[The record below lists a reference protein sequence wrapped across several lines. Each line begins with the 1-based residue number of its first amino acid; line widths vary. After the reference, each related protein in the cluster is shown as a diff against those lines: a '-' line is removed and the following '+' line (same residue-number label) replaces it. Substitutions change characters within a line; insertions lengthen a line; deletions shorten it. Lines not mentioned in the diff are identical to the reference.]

1 MDLYRLFFLISIVC
15 CSLTV
20 RAQTAMD
27 DSLSKKVATVRL
39 SSEKAEIYYQAGD
52 DIAIQDT
59 VKAVAYIQ
67 KGIQY
72 AKGNPF
78 YEGVGYFYLGR
89 VYMDF
94 SHQKAEKA
102 FDTALQYFQPVI
114 TSESYIYQSRTWAN
128 KATMSQLSGDNK
140 TFIHLLLEKAI
151 PLAAKGGDSLRVAD
165 NYTNIS
171 LPFTNYGEYD
181 KAIFYLHKSAAL
193 FQRLAPNDLRLVDVY
208 CHLAKIYVLQNK
220 ITEAGAQLQLAERV
234 LKQDPTSLY
243 APNFHTIEAM
253 YLFKLKQWEP
263 AEQTVAK
270 GLAIA
275 EKFKNRY
282 EIRQLLYQKA
292 RILDAQQDWAGAKEV
307 LLRMYNEGYVE
318 LATDKQQLFQDLAGI
333 ENHLGNNQ
341 QAYNWMVK
349 HAQISEEI
357 YQQETKAK
365 ITELEAKYNYA
376 QKEKELILA
385 TAKAKKQRQMVW
397 LTALTAAIALIG
409 LYFWY
414 KNKRART
421 IQQLKQQQ
429 QIELGKALL
438 EGEEKE
444 RSRLAR
450 DLHDGLGG
458 MLAGIKLNLSQ
469 MVATKQQLERHDLN
483 QTIDRLGISVNELR
497 RISRNMMPESL
508 LQSGL
513 QVAIKDLCD
522 ESTLPGLKVNFNAF
536 DLQENFAPQVKVMIY
551 RIIQELVN
559 NVVKHA
565 GASKVMVQC
574 SQSDDYFF
582 ITVEDNGKGF
592 SLDLVPKT
600 SQGLKNLRSRVALL
614 KGKMDIETSEEGTII
629 NIELYVGQ

>member
-1 MDLYRLFFLISIVC
+1 MVFRSIVYGFILFC
-15 CSLTV
+15 CPLCGSARTMAADSLERKLV
-20 RAQTAMD
+20 DAQTI
-27 DSLSKKVATVRL
+27 VQ
-39 SSEKAEIYYQAGD
+39 KAEVYYRYGD
-52 DIAIQDT
+52 DIAIRDT
-59 VKAVAYIQ
+59 VKAVDYIQ

-78 YEGVGYFYLGR
+78 YEGIGYFYLGR

-102 FDTALQYFQPVI
+102 FDTALQYFQPI
-114 TSESYIYQSRTWAN
+114 ATPESYIYQSRTWGN
-128 KATMSQLSGDNK
+128 KAVMAQFNGDNR

-165 NYTNIS
+165 NYTSIS

-193 FQRLAPNDLRLVDVY
+193 FQRLASNDLRLVDVY
-208 CHLAKIYVLQNK
+208 CHLAKNYILQNK
-220 ITEAGAQLQLAERV
+220 ITEAGTQLQLAATV

-253 YLFKLKQWEP
+253 YLSKLKRWEA

-275 EKFKNRY
+275 EKLKNRY

-307 LLRMYNEGYVE
+307 LLKMYNEGYVE
-318 LATDKQQLFQDLAGI
+318 LATDKQQLFQDLARI

-349 HAQISEEI
+349 HAEISEEI
-357 YQQETKAK
+357 YRQETKAK

-376 QKEKELILA
+376 QKENELMLA
-385 TAKAKKQRQMVW
+385 TAKAEKQRQMVW

-409 LYFWY
+409 LYLWY
-414 KNKRART
+414 KNRRARA

-438 EGEEKE
+438 EGEERE

-469 MVATKQQLERHDLN
+469 MVAAKQQLERNDLD
-483 QTIDRLGISVNELR
+483 QTIDRLGCSVNELR

-513 QVAIKDLCD
+513 QVAVKDLCD
-522 ESTLPGLKVNFNAF
+522 EATIPGLKVTFNAF
-536 DLQENFAPQVKVMIY
+536 DLQEDLTPQIKVTIY
-551 RIIQELVN
+551 RIVQELVYN
-559 NVVKHA
+559 AVKHA
-565 GASKVMVQC
+565 AASKVMVQC
-574 SQSDDYFF
+574 SQTDHFFF

-592 SLDLVPKT
+592 SPDLVPNT
-600 SQGLKNLRSRVALL
+600 SQGLKNIRNRVELL
-614 KGKMDIETSEEGTII
+614 KGKMDIETSKEGTNI